1 MGKINELEKEAA
13 GMEQKVEKKLFSV
26 VVMKSLNIT
35 FSIAMA
41 VMFIFSLVFIE
52 NVHPYFMSSFIYLL
66 FSIIF
71 ALTAYFYKEHPDE
84 RLYWI
89 MPGGRVILAGWMMVF
104 LMLIIRLTSFQLYN
118 SSFAQSVPH
127 SRA

>member
-66 FSIIF
+66 SEDDLLDGSLGTVIDLGNFCLFCLSWDLTFGIISIIF
-71 ALTAYFYKEHPDE
+71 LPF
-84 RLYWI
+84 
-89 MPGGRVILAGWMMVF
+89 M
-104 LMLIIRLTSFQLYN
+104 
-118 SSFAQSVPH
+118 
-127 SRA
+127 